1 MKKTGITTDCVCD
14 LPEEYLKANDI
25 YIVYFYITT
34 ATGKFRDGYEITS
47 GNMLEYLENGGEKA
61 ETNAPE
67 PEEYKTFFE
76 NALNRYDELIH
87 IAISSRVSLSY
98 QNATAALKL
107 MGDNGRR
114 VTVIDSAH
122 LSTGMGHMVM
132 RAVELRDHG
141 ETAGEIVKE
150 VESMKNKVSTSF
162 ITKNADYLYRNGR
175 ASKKVQRLSAFLML
189 HPVLTLK
196 NGRITLK
203 TLQIGN
209 YEKSVMNYI
218 KSELKHDSKI
228 DKKRL
233 FITHAGCTLKMI
245 SQVKSEVEKLCKF
258 DEVTV
263 TKASA
268 TVSGNCGPET
278 VGVLFVYK

>member
-25 YIVYFYITT
+25 DIVYFYITT

-47 GNMLEYLENGGEKA
+47 GNILEYLESGGEKA
-61 ETNAPE
+61 ETTAPE

-76 NALNRYDELIH
+76 NALNRYDKLVH
-87 IAISSRVSLSY
+87 IAISSRVSLSCR
-98 QNATAALKL
+98 NAAAALEL
-107 MGDNGRR
+107 MGGDGRR

-132 RAVELRDHG
+132 RAVELRDRG
-141 ETAGEIVKE
+141 ETVGEIVKE

-175 ASKKVQRLSAFLML
+175 TSKKVQRLSTFLML

-196 NGRITLK
+196 NGRIVLK
-203 TLQIGN
+203 TVQIGN

-218 KSELKHDSKI
+218 KSELKHNNKI

-245 SQVKSEVEKLCKF
+245 SQVKSEAEKLCKF

-263 TKASA
+263 TKTSA

-278 VGVLFVYK
+278 IGVLFVYK